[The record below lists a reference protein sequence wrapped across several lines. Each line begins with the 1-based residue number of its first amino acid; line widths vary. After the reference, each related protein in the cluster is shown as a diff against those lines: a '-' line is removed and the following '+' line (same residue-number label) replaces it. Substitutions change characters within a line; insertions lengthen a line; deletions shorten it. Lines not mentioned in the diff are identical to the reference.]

1 MSYNVRE
8 HSYVVGGLGV
18 TGQACVRFLLQK
30 QATVKAFDT
39 RANFTLVTDPD
50 SDLDGELDSGMQAFM
65 AEKVTCHALS
75 EDYFDGVDTLVLSPG
90 LALNIEQVALAQ
102 KCGVEV
108 IGDVELFARLNAS
121 TSGVTPAKRVVGI
134 TGSNGKTTVTLLVNH
149 LLKSCGVKSIEAGNV
164 GRPVLEALQSDADVV
179 VMELSSFQLETT
191 SSLVLEAATVL
202 NISDDHLDRHG
213 TLEAYID
220 AKHRIFDNAKS
231 AIVWRDGEFV
241 APDEQIIADAK
252 GNAAL
257 NAVSDGESNAEFNEE
272 SLASKNIVEYGLGE
286 STTGFAIAS
295 FDGDDSARD
304 DEQSLYIT
312 FKGEKLIALNDIH
325 LAGMHNVL
333 NIMAT
338 LGICLQL
345 GVSPALAVKHLH
357 SFKAAPHRC
366 VEIARVN
373 DVRYIDDSKA
383 TNIGATV
390 AALEGLAPT
399 IQGKLILIAGG
410 DAKGADIASLSPYLT
425 KYVSHVFALG
435 KDAHLFEKSFAHT
448 TRVATMKDAVKAAT
462 RLAAPGD
469 VVLLSPACA
478 SLDMF
483 KNYMHRGDVFKQ
495 DVHDLLH
502 LHSKNDDAVEATS

>member
-18 TGQACVRFLLQK
+18 TGQACVRFLLHK

-39 RANFTLVTDPD
+39 RANFTLATDPD
-50 SDLDGELDSGMQAFM
+50 SDLDTDMQAFM
-65 AEKVTCHALS
+65 AEKVTCNALS

-90 LALNIEQVALAQ
+90 LALNIEQVVLAQ

-121 TSGVTPAKRVVGI
+121 TSSATPAKRVVGI

-231 AIVWRDGEFV
+231 AIVWRDGELV

-257 NAVSDGESNAEFNEE
+257 NAESDGVSNAISNE
-272 SLASKNIVEYGLGE
+272 SLASKSIVEYGLGE

-295 FDGDDSARD
+295 FGGDGSTLG

-312 FKGEKLIALNDIH
+312 FNGEKLIALSDIH

-333 NIMAT
+333 NIMAA

-345 GVSPALAVKHLH
+345 GVSPALAVKHLY
-357 SFKAAPHRC
+357 SFKSAPHRC

-373 DVRYIDDSKA
+373 DIRYIDDSKA

-495 DVHDLLH
+495 DVHDLH
-502 LHSKNDDAVEATS
+502 NLHSKGKGAVGVTS

>member
-39 RANFTLVTDPD
+39 RANFNAPAGLDTD
-50 SDLDGELDSGMQAFM
+50 MQAFM
-65 AEKVTCHALS
+65 AEKVTCTALS

-121 TSGVTPAKRVVGI
+121 TSGATPAKRVVGI

-149 LLKSCGVKSIEAGNV
+149 LLKNCGVKSIEAGNV

-231 AIVWRDGEFV
+231 AVVWRDGEFV
-241 APDEQIIADAK
+241 APYEQLITDAK
-252 GNAAL
+252 GIAAS
-257 NAVSDGESNAEFNEE
+257 NAVSDGVSNAISNE

-312 FKGEKLIALNDIH
+312 FKDEKLIALSDIH

-333 NIMAT
+333 NIMAA

-345 GVSPALAVKHLH
+345 GVSPALAVKHLR
-357 SFKAAPHRC
+357 SFKSAPHRC

-373 DVRYIDDSKA
+373 DIRYIDDSKA

-448 TRVATMKDAVKAAT
+448 TRVATMKDALKAAT

-495 DVHDLLH
+495 DVHDLLN

>member
-1 MSYNVRE
+1 MAYNVRE

-50 SDLDGELDSGMQAFM
+50 SDIDTDMQAFM
-65 AEKVTCHALS
+65 AEKVTCTALS

-121 TSGVTPAKRVVGI
+121 TSGATSAKRVVGI

-149 LLKSCGVKSIEAGNV
+149 LLKSYGVKSIEAGNV

-241 APDEQIIADAK
+241 APYEQLITDAK
-252 GNAAL
+252 GIAAS
-257 NAVSDGESNAEFNEE
+257 NAVSDGESNAASNEE

-295 FDGDDSARD
+295 FAGDGSTLC

-345 GVSPALAVKHLH
+345 GVSPALAVKHLR
-357 SFKAAPHRC
+357 SFKSAPHRC

-373 DVRYIDDSKA
+373 DIRYIDDSKA

-495 DVHDLLH
+495 DVHDLLN

>member
-50 SDLDGELDSGMQAFM
+50 SDLDTDMQAFM
-65 AEKVTCHALS
+65 AEKVTCTALS

-121 TSGVTPAKRVVGI
+121 TSDATPAKRVVGI

-252 GNAAL
+252 GNAAS
-257 NAVSDGESNAEFNEE
+257 NAVSDGESNAASNEE

-312 FKGEKLIALNDIH
+312 FKGEKLIALSDIH

-333 NIMAT
+333 NIMAA

-373 DVRYIDDSKA
+373 DIRYIDDSKA

-495 DVHDLLH
+495 DVHDLLN

>member
-18 TGQACVRFLLQK
+18 TGQACVRFFLQK

-50 SDLDGELDSGMQAFM
+50 SDLDTDMQAFM
-65 AEKVTCHALS
+65 AEKVTCTALS

-121 TSGVTPAKRVVGI
+121 TSDAMPAKRVVGI

-149 LLKSCGVKSIEAGNV
+149 LLKSCGVESIEAGNV

-231 AIVWRDGEFV
+231 AVVWRDGEFV
-241 APDEQIIADAK
+241 APYEQLITDAK
-252 GNAAL
+252 GIAAS
-257 NAVSDGESNAEFNEE
+257 NAVSDGESNAASNEE

-286 STTGFAIAS
+286 STTGLAIAS
-295 FDGDDSARD
+295 FDGD

-312 FKGEKLIALNDIH
+312 FKGEKLIALSDIH

-333 NIMAT
+333 NIMAA

-373 DVRYIDDSKA
+373 DIRYIDDSKA

-495 DVHDLLH
+495 DVHDLLN

>member
-50 SDLDGELDSGMQAFM
+50 SDLDTDMQAFM
-65 AEKVTCHALS
+65 VEKVTCTALS

-90 LALNIEQVALAQ
+90 LALDIEQVALAQ

-121 TSGVTPAKRVVGI
+121 TSDATSAKRVVGI

-231 AIVWRDGEFV
+231 AVVWRDGEFV
-241 APDEQIIADAK
+241 ASYEQLITDAK
-252 GNAAL
+252 GIAAS
-257 NAVSDGESNAEFNEE
+257 NAVSDGESNAASNEE

-410 DAKGADIASLSPYLT
+410 DAKGADIASLSPYLN

-495 DVHDLLH
+495 DVHDLLN

>member
-18 TGQACVRFLLQK
+18 TGQACVRFLLQQK
-30 QATVKAFDT
+30 ATVKAFDT
-39 RANFTLVTDPD
+39 RANFTAPT
-50 SDLDGELDSGMQAFM
+50 SDLDTDMQAFM
-65 AEKVTCHALS
+65 AEKVTSNALS

-90 LALNIEQVALAQ
+90 LAPDIEQVALA
-102 KCGVEV
+102 KSCGVEV
-108 IGDVELFARLNAS
+108 IGDVELFARLNTPENS
-121 TSGVTPAKRVVGI
+121 TAPTKRVVGI

-191 SSLVLEAATVL
+191 SSLVLDAATVL

-213 TLEAYID
+213 TLEAYIE

-231 AIVWRDGEFV
+231 AIVWRDSEFV
-241 APDEQIIADAK
+241 AP
-252 GNAAL
+252 
-257 NAVSDGESNAEFNEE
+257 EE
-272 SLASKNIVEYGLGE
+272 PLPSHEITEYGLGE
-286 STTGFAIAS
+286 SSTGFAIAS
-295 FDGDDSARD
+295 FGGDGSAH
-304 DEQSLYIT
+304 DEEQRLYIT
-312 FKGEKLIALNDIH
+312 FNGEKLIALSDIH

-333 NIMAT
+333 NIMAA
-338 LGICLQL
+338 LGICFKL
-345 GVSPALAVKHLH
+345 GVSPELAVKHLH
-357 SFKAAPHRC
+357 SFKSAPHRC

-373 DVRYIDDSKA
+373 NVRYIDDSKA
-383 TNIGATV
+383 TNTGATV

-410 DAKGADIASLSPYLT
+410 DAKGADIASLNPYLT

-435 KDAHLFEKSFAHT
+435 KDAHLFEMSFAHT

-462 RLAAPGD
+462 RLAASGD

-478 SLDMF
+478 SFDMF

-495 DVHDLLH
+495 DVYDLH
-502 LHSKNDDAVEATS
+502 NLHSQNDRAVEVTS

>member
-50 SDLDGELDSGMQAFM
+50 SDLDTDMQAFM
-65 AEKVTCHALS
+65 AEKVTCNALS

-121 TSGVTPAKRVVGI
+121 TSGATPAKRVVGI

-149 LLKSCGVKSIEAGNV
+149 LLKNCGVKSIEAGNV

-231 AIVWRDGEFV
+231 AVVWRDGEFV
-241 APDEQIIADAK
+241 APYEQLITDAK
-252 GNAAL
+252 GIAAS
-257 NAVSDGESNAEFNEE
+257 NAVSDGVSNAISNE

-295 FDGDDSARD
+295 FCGDGSTLG
-304 DEQSLYIT
+304 DEQSLHVT
-312 FKGEKLIALNDIH
+312 FKGEKLIALSDIH

-333 NIMAT
+333 NIMAA

-373 DVRYIDDSKA
+373 DIRYIDDSKA
-383 TNIGATV
+383 TNIGATI

-448 TRVATMKDAVKAAT
+448 
-462 RLAAPGD
+462 
-469 VVLLSPACA
+469 
-478 SLDMF
+478 
-483 KNYMHRGDVFKQ
+483 
-495 DVHDLLH
+495 
-502 LHSKNDDAVEATS
+502 

>member
-39 RANFTLVTDPD
+39 RANFTAPA
-50 SDLDGELDSGMQAFM
+50 DLDTDMQAFM
-65 AEKVTCHALS
+65 AEKVTCNALS

-90 LALNIEQVALAQ
+90 LALNIEQVVLAQ

-121 TSGVTPAKRVVGI
+121 TSSATPAKRVVGI

-231 AIVWRDGEFV
+231 AVVWRDGEFV
-241 APDEQIIADAK
+241 APYEQLITDAK
-252 GNAAL
+252 GIAAS
-257 NAVSDGESNAEFNEE
+257 NAVSDGESNAASNEE

-312 FKGEKLIALNDIH
+312 FKDEKLIALSDIH

-333 NIMAT
+333 NIMAA
-338 LGICLQL
+338 LGICQQL
-345 GVSPALAVKHLH
+345 GVSPVLAVKHLH

-373 DVRYIDDSKA
+373 DIRYIDDSKA

-495 DVHDLLH
+495 DVHDLLN

>member
-50 SDLDGELDSGMQAFM
+50 SDLDTDMQAFM
-65 AEKVTCHALS
+65 AEKVTCTALS

-121 TSGVTPAKRVVGI
+121 TSDATPAKRVVGI

-252 GNAAL
+252 GNAAS
-257 NAVSDGESNAEFNEE
+257 NAVSDGESNAVSNAEFNEDA
-272 SLASKNIVEYGLGE
+272 LASKNIVEYGLGE
-286 STTGFAIAS
+286 STTGLAIAS

-312 FKGEKLIALNDIH
+312 FKGEKLIALSDIH
-325 LAGMHNVL
+325 
-333 NIMAT
+333 
-338 LGICLQL
+338 
-345 GVSPALAVKHLH
+345 
-357 SFKAAPHRC
+357 
-366 VEIARVN
+366 
-373 DVRYIDDSKA
+373 
-383 TNIGATV
+383 
-390 AALEGLAPT
+390 
-399 IQGKLILIAGG
+399 
-410 DAKGADIASLSPYLT
+410 
-425 KYVSHVFALG
+425 
-435 KDAHLFEKSFAHT
+435 
-448 TRVATMKDAVKAAT
+448 
-462 RLAAPGD
+462 
-469 VVLLSPACA
+469 
-478 SLDMF
+478 
-483 KNYMHRGDVFKQ
+483 
-495 DVHDLLH
+495 
-502 LHSKNDDAVEATS
+502 

>member
-39 RANFTLVTDPD
+39 RANFSAPG
-50 SDLDGELDSGMQAFM
+50 DLDTDMQAFM
-65 AEKVTCHALS
+65 AEKVTCTALS

-121 TSGVTPAKRVVGI
+121 TSSATPAKRVVGI

-257 NAVSDGESNAEFNEE
+257 NAESDGVSNAISNE
-272 SLASKNIVEYGLGE
+272 SLASKSIVEYGLGE

-295 FDGDDSARD
+295 FGGDGSTLG

-312 FKGEKLIALNDIH
+312 FNGEKLIALSDIH

-333 NIMAT
+333 NIMAA

-345 GVSPALAVKHLH
+345 GVSPALAVKHLY
-357 SFKAAPHRC
+357 SFKSAPHRC

-373 DVRYIDDSKA
+373 DIRYIDDSKA

-495 DVHDLLH
+495 DVHDLH
-502 LHSKNDDAVEATS
+502 NLHSKGKGAVGVTS

>member
-50 SDLDGELDSGMQAFM
+50 SDIDTDMQAFM
-65 AEKVTCHALS
+65 AEKVTCTALS

-121 TSGVTPAKRVVGI
+121 TSGATPAKRVVGI

-149 LLKSCGVKSIEAGNV
+149 LLKNCGVKSIEAGNV

-231 AIVWRDGEFV
+231 AVVWRDGEFV
-241 APDEQIIADAK
+241 APYEQLITDAK
-252 GNAAL
+252 GIAAS
-257 NAVSDGESNAEFNEE
+257 NAVSDGVSNAISNE

-295 FDGDDSARD
+295 FCGDGSTLG
-304 DEQSLYIT
+304 DEQSLHVT
-312 FKGEKLIALNDIH
+312 FKGEKLIALSDIH

-333 NIMAT
+333 NIMAA
-338 LGICLQL
+338 LGICQQL
-345 GVSPALAVKHLH
+345 GVSPVLAVKHLH

-366 VEIARVN
+366 VEIACVN
-373 DVRYIDDSKA
+373 DIRYIDDSKA
-383 TNIGATV
+383 TNIGATI

-495 DVHDLLH
+495 DVHDLLN

>member
-50 SDLDGELDSGMQAFM
+50 SDIDTDMQAFM
-65 AEKVTCHALS
+65 AEKVTCTALS

-121 TSGVTPAKRVVGI
+121 TSDATPAKRVVGI

-252 GNAAL
+252 GNAAS
-257 NAVSDGESNAEFNEE
+257 NAVSDGESNAVSNAEFNEDA
-272 SLASKNIVEYGLGE
+272 LASKNIVEYGLGE

-295 FDGDDSARD
+295 FDGDD
-304 DEQSLYIT
+304 EQSLYIT
-312 FKGEKLIALNDIH
+312 FKGEKLIALSDIH

-333 NIMAT
+333 NIMAA

-373 DVRYIDDSKA
+373 DIRYIDDSKA

-448 TRVATMKDAVKAAT
+448 TRVATMKNAVKAAT

-495 DVHDLLH
+495 DVHDLLN

>member
-50 SDLDGELDSGMQAFM
+50 SDLDTDMQAFM
-65 AEKVTCHALS
+65 AEKVTCTALS

-121 TSGVTPAKRVVGI
+121 TSDATPAKRVVGI

-231 AIVWRDGEFV
+231 AVVWRDGEFV
-241 APDEQIIADAK
+241 APYEQLITDAK
-252 GNAAL
+252 GIAAS
-257 NAVSDGESNAEFNEE
+257 NAVSDGESNAASNEE

-312 FKGEKLIALNDIH
+312 FKGEKLIALSDIH

-333 NIMAT
+333 NIMAA

-345 GVSPALAVKHLH
+345 GVSPALAVKHLR
-357 SFKAAPHRC
+357 SFKSAPHRC

-373 DVRYIDDSKA
+373 DIRYIDDSKA

-495 DVHDLLH
+495 DVHDLLN

>member
-50 SDLDGELDSGMQAFM
+50 SDLDTDMQAFM
-65 AEKVTCHALS
+65 AEKVTCNALS

-121 TSGVTPAKRVVGI
+121 TSDATPAKRVVGI

-231 AIVWRDGEFV
+231 AVVWRDGEFV
-241 APDEQIIADAK
+241 APYEQLITDAK
-252 GNAAL
+252 GIAAS
-257 NAVSDGESNAEFNEE
+257 NAVSDGESNAASNEE

-295 FDGDDSARD
+295 FCGDGSTLG
-304 DEQSLYIT
+304 DEQSLHVT
-312 FKGEKLIALNDIH
+312 FKGEKLIALSDIH

-333 NIMAT
+333 NIMAA

-373 DVRYIDDSKA
+373 DIRYIDDSKA
-383 TNIGATV
+383 TNIGATI

-495 DVHDLLH
+495 DVHDLLN

>member
-8 HSYVVGGLGV
+8 HSYVVGGLGI
-18 TGQACVRFLLQK
+18 TGQACVRFLLQQK
-30 QATVKAFDT
+30 ATVKAFDT

-50 SDLDGELDSGMQAFM
+50 LDTDMQAFM
-65 AEKVTCHALS
+65 AEKVTCNALS
-75 EDYFDGVDTLVLSPG
+75 EDYFDDVDTLVLSPG

-121 TSGVTPAKRVVGI
+121 TIGDTSAKRVVGI

-241 APDEQIIADAK
+241 APDEQIIS
-252 GNAAL
+252 AA
-257 NAVSDGESNAEFNEE
+257 GEPLTGELSTEL
-272 SLASKNIVEYGLGE
+272 LASQHIIEYGLGE
-286 STTGFAIAS
+286 SSNGFALS
-295 FDGDDSARD
+295 S
-304 DEQSLYIT
+304 SLIEGGQYLT
-312 FKGEKLIALNDIH
+312 FNGEKLIALSDIH

-333 NIMAT
+333 NIMAA
-338 LGICLQL
+338 LGICFQL
-345 GVSPALAVKHLH
+345 GVSPELAVKHLY
-357 SFKAAPHRC
+357 SFKSAPHRC

-373 DVRYIDDSKA
+373 DIRYIDDSKA

-435 KDAHLFEKSFAHT
+435 KDAQLFEKSFAHT

-495 DVHDLLH
+495 NVHDLLN
-502 LHSKNDDAVEATS
+502 LHSKNDGTVEVTS

>member
-50 SDLDGELDSGMQAFM
+50 SDLDIEMQAFI
-65 AEKVTCHALS
+65 AEKVTCTALS

-121 TSGVTPAKRVVGI
+121 TSGATPAKRVVGI

-149 LLKSCGVKSIEAGNV
+149 LLKSCGVKSIEAGNI

-231 AIVWRDGEFV
+231 AVVWRDGEFV
-241 APDEQIIADAK
+241 APDEQIIADTK
-252 GNAAL
+252 GNAAS
-257 NAVSDGESNAEFNEE
+257 NAVYDTVSTAVSNE

-295 FDGDDSARD
+295 FGGDGSTLG

-312 FKGEKLIALNDIH
+312 FNGEKLIALSNIH

-333 NIMAT
+333 NIMAA
-338 LGICLQL
+338 LGICQQL
-345 GVSPALAVKHLH
+345 GVSPELAVKHLH
-357 SFKAAPHRC
+357 SFKSAPHRC

-373 DVRYIDDSKA
+373 DIRYIDDSKA

-462 RLAAPGD
+462 RLAAPSD

-495 DVHDLLH
+495 DVHDLLN

>member
-50 SDLDGELDSGMQAFM
+50 SDLDTDMQAFM
-65 AEKVTCHALS
+65 AEKVTCTALS

-121 TSGVTPAKRVVGI
+121 TSDATPAKRVVGI

-241 APDEQIIADAK
+241 APYEQLITDAK
-252 GNAAL
+252 GIAAS
-257 NAVSDGESNAEFNEE
+257 NAVSDGESNAASNEE

-312 FKGEKLIALNDIH
+312 FKDEKLIALSDIH

-333 NIMAT
+333 NIMAA

-345 GVSPALAVKHLH
+345 GVSPALAVKHLR

-373 DVRYIDDSKA
+373 DIRYIDDSKA

-495 DVHDLLH
+495 DVHDLLN

>member
-50 SDLDGELDSGMQAFM
+50 SDLDTDMQAFM
-65 AEKVTCHALS
+65 AEKVTCTALS

-121 TSGVTPAKRVVGI
+121 TSDATPAKRVVGI

-149 LLKSCGVKSIEAGNV
+149 LLKNCGVKSIEAGNV

-231 AIVWRDGEFV
+231 AVVWRDGEFV
-241 APDEQIIADAK
+241 APYEQLITDAK
-252 GNAAL
+252 GIAAS
-257 NAVSDGESNAEFNEE
+257 NAVSDGESNAASNEE

-312 FKGEKLIALNDIH
+312 FKDEKLIALSDIH

-333 NIMAT
+333 NIMAA

-373 DVRYIDDSKA
+373 DIRYIDDSKA

-483 KNYMHRGDVFKQ
+483 KNYMHRGDVYKQ
-495 DVHDLLH
+495 DVHDLLN

>member
-39 RANFTLVTDPD
+39 RANFSAPA
-50 SDLDGELDSGMQAFM
+50 DLEGDLDSGMQAFM
-65 AEKVTCHALS
+65 AEKVTCTALS

-90 LALNIEQVALAQ
+90 LALNIEQVALAR

-121 TSGVTPAKRVVGI
+121 TSGATPAKRVVGI

-149 LLKSCGVKSIEAGNV
+149 LLRSCGVKSIEAGNV

-241 APDEQIIADAK
+241 APDEQVIADAK

-257 NAVSDGESNAEFNEE
+257 NAVYDTVSNAISYEE
-272 SLASKNIVEYGLGE
+272 SLAPKNIVEYGLGE

-312 FKGEKLIALNDIH
+312 FKGEKLIALSDIH

-333 NIMAT
+333 NIMAA

-357 SFKAAPHRC
+357 SFKSAPHRC

-373 DVRYIDDSKA
+373 DIRYIDDSKA

-399 IQGKLILIAGG
+399 IQGKLVLIAGG

-495 DVHDLLH
+495 DVHDLLN

>member
-1 MSYNVRE
+1 
-8 HSYVVGGLGV
+8 
-18 TGQACVRFLLQK
+18 VRFLLQK
-30 QATVKAFDT
+30 QAKVKAFDT

-50 SDLDGELDSGMQAFM
+50 SDLDTDMQAFM
-65 AEKVTCHALS
+65 AEKVTCTALS

-108 IGDVELFARLNAS
+108 IGDVELFARLNATKNGAAPS
-121 TSGVTPAKRVVGI
+121 KRVVGI

-191 SSLVLEAATVL
+191 SSLELEAATVL

-231 AIVWRDGEFV
+231 AVVWRDGEFV
-241 APDEQIIADAK
+241 APYEQLITDAK
-252 GNAAL
+252 GIAAS
-257 NAVSDGESNAEFNEE
+257 NAVSDGESNAASNEE

-312 FKGEKLIALNDIH
+312 FKDEKLIALSDIH

-333 NIMAT
+333 NIMAA

-345 GVSPALAVKHLH
+345 GVSPALAVKHLR

-373 DVRYIDDSKA
+373 DIRYIDDSKA

-495 DVHDLLH
+495 DVHDLLN

>member
-50 SDLDGELDSGMQAFM
+50 SDIDTDMQAFM
-65 AEKVTCHALS
+65 AEKVTCTALS

-121 TSGVTPAKRVVGI
+121 TSDATPAKRVVGI

-231 AIVWRDGEFV
+231 AVVWRDGEFV
-241 APDEQIIADAK
+241 APYEQLITDAK
-252 GNAAL
+252 GIAAS
-257 NAVSDGESNAEFNEE
+257 NAVSDGESNAASNEE

-286 STTGFAIAS
+286 STTGLAIAS
-295 FDGDDSARD
+295 FAGDGGTLC
-304 DEQSLYIT
+304 DEQILYIT
-312 FKGEKLIALNDIH
+312 FNGEKLIALSDIH

-333 NIMAT
+333 NIMAA

-357 SFKAAPHRC
+357 SFKSAPHRC

-373 DVRYIDDSKA
+373 DIRYIDDSKA

-495 DVHDLLH
+495 DVHDLLN

>member
-50 SDLDGELDSGMQAFM
+50 SDLDTDMQAFM
-65 AEKVTCHALS
+65 AEKVTCTALS

-90 LALNIEQVALAQ
+90 LALDIEQVALAQ

-121 TSGVTPAKRVVGI
+121 TSDATPAKRVVGI

-149 LLKSCGVKSIEAGNV
+149 LLKNCGVKSIEAGNV

-231 AIVWRDGEFV
+231 AVVWRDGEFV
-241 APDEQIIADAK
+241 APYEQLITDAK
-252 GNAAL
+252 GIAAS
-257 NAVSDGESNAEFNEE
+257 NAVSDGESNAASNEE

-312 FKGEKLIALNDIH
+312 FKDEKLIALSDIH

-333 NIMAT
+333 NIMAA

-345 GVSPALAVKHLH
+345 GVSPALAVKHLR

-373 DVRYIDDSKA
+373 DIRYIDDSKA

-495 DVHDLLH
+495 DVHDLLN

>member
-30 QATVKAFDT
+30 QAKVKAFDT

-50 SDLDGELDSGMQAFM
+50 SDLDTDMQAFM
-65 AEKVTCHALS
+65 AEKVTCTALS

-90 LALNIEQVALAQ
+90 LALDIEQVALAQ

-121 TSGVTPAKRVVGI
+121 TSDATPAKRVVGI

-202 NISDDHLDRHG
+202 NISYDHLDRHG

-231 AIVWRDGEFV
+231 AVVWRDGEFV
-241 APDEQIIADAK
+241 APYEQLITDAK
-252 GNAAL
+252 GIAAS
-257 NAVSDGESNAEFNEE
+257 NAVSDGESNAASNEE

-312 FKGEKLIALNDIH
+312 FKGEKLIALSDIH

-333 NIMAT
+333 NIMAA

-373 DVRYIDDSKA
+373 DIRYIDDSKA

-495 DVHDLLH
+495 DVHDLLN
-502 LHSKNDDAVEATS
+502 LHSQSDDAVEATS

>member
-30 QATVKAFDT
+30 RATVKAFDT

-50 SDLDGELDSGMQAFM
+50 SDLDTEIQAFM
-65 AEKVTCHALS
+65 AEKVTCTALS

-90 LALNIEQVALAQ
+90 LALNIEQVALAK

-121 TSGVTPAKRVVGI
+121 TSGATPAKRVVGI

-149 LLKSCGVKSIEAGNV
+149 LLKKCGVKSIEAGNV

-252 GNAAL
+252 GNAAS
-257 NAVSDGESNAEFNEE
+257 NAASDGESNAASNEE

-312 FKGEKLIALNDIH
+312 FKGEKLIALSDIH

-333 NIMAT
+333 NIMAA

-373 DVRYIDDSKA
+373 DIRYIDDSKA

-495 DVHDLLH
+495 DVHDLLN
-502 LHSKNDDAVEATS
+502 LHSKNDDAVEVSS

>member
-18 TGQACVRFLLQK
+18 TGQACVRFLLQQK
-30 QATVKAFDT
+30 AMVKAFDT
-39 RANFTLVTDPD
+39 RANFTAPT
-50 SDLDGELDSGMQAFM
+50 SELDTGMQAFL
-65 AEKVTCHALS
+65 AEKVTCNALS

-108 IGDVELFARLNAS
+108 IGDVELFARLNAPKN
-121 TSGVTPAKRVVGI
+121 GATPAKRVVGI

-241 APDEQIIADAK
+241 APDEQIISEA
-252 GNAAL
+252 
-257 NAVSDGESNAEFNEE
+257 GEPLTGELSTGL
-272 SLASKNIVEYGLGE
+272 LASQHIIEYGLGE
-286 STTGFAIAS
+286 SSNGFALS
-295 FDGDDSARD
+295 S
-304 DEQSLYIT
+304 SLIEGGQYLT
-312 FKGEKLIALNDIH
+312 FNGEKLIALSDIR

-333 NIMAT
+333 NIMAA
-338 LGICLQL
+338 LGICQQL
-345 GVSPALAVKHLH
+345 GVSPELAVKQLH
-357 SFKAAPHRC
+357 SFKSAPHRC
-366 VEIARVN
+366 VEIARVD

-495 DVHDLLH
+495 DVHDLHNL
-502 LHSKNDDAVEATS
+502 LNQKNGNVEAIS

>member
-50 SDLDGELDSGMQAFM
+50 SDIDTDMQAFM
-65 AEKVTCHALS
+65 AEKVTCTALS

-90 LALNIEQVALAQ
+90 LALNIEQVVLAQ

-121 TSGVTPAKRVVGI
+121 TSDATPAKRVVGI

-252 GNAAL
+252 GNAAS
-257 NAVSDGESNAEFNEE
+257 NAVSDGESNAASNEE

-286 STTGFAIAS
+286 STTGLAIAS
-295 FDGDDSARD
+295 FDGD

-312 FKGEKLIALNDIH
+312 FKGEKLIALSDIH

-333 NIMAT
+333 NIMAA

-373 DVRYIDDSKA
+373 DIRYIDDSKA
-383 TNIGATV
+383 TNIGANI

-495 DVHDLLH
+495 DVHDLLN

>member
-50 SDLDGELDSGMQAFM
+50 SDIDTDMQAFM
-65 AEKVTCHALS
+65 AEKVTCTALS

-90 LALNIEQVALAQ
+90 LALNIEQVVLAQ

-121 TSGVTPAKRVVGI
+121 TSDATPAKRVVGI

-231 AIVWRDGEFV
+231 AVVWRDGEFV
-241 APDEQIIADAK
+241 APYEQLITDAK
-252 GNAAL
+252 GIAAS
-257 NAVSDGESNAEFNEE
+257 NAVSDGVSNAISNE

-295 FDGDDSARD
+295 FCGDGSTLG
-304 DEQSLYIT
+304 DEQSLHVT
-312 FKGEKLIALNDIH
+312 FKGEKLIALSDIH

-333 NIMAT
+333 NIMAA

-373 DVRYIDDSKA
+373 DIRYIDDSKA
-383 TNIGATV
+383 TNIGATI

-495 DVHDLLH
+495 DVHDLLN
-502 LHSKNDDAVEATS
+502 LHGKNDDAVEATS

>member
-18 TGQACVRFLLQK
+18 TGQACVRFLLQQK
-30 QATVKAFDT
+30 ATVKAFDT
-39 RANFTLVTDPD
+39 RANFTLATDPD
-50 SDLDGELDSGMQAFM
+50 SDIDTDMQAFM
-65 AEKVTCHALS
+65 AEKVTCSALS
-75 EDYFDGVDTLVLSPG
+75 EDYFEGVDTLVLSPG
-90 LALNIEQVALAQ
+90 LALNIEPVALAQ
-102 KCGVEV
+102 ECGVEV

-121 TSGVTPAKRVVGI
+121 TNSATPAQRVVGI
-134 TGSNGKTTVTLLVNH
+134 TGSNGKTTVTLLLNH

-164 GRPVLEALQSDADVV
+164 GRPVLDALQSDADVV

-220 AKHRIFDNAKS
+220 AKHRIFNNAKS

-241 APDEQIIADAK
+241 APDEQLIAK
-252 GNAAL
+252 GNA
-257 NAVSDGESNAEFNEE
+257 VSSEE

-295 FDGDDSARD
+295 FGGDGSTFG

-312 FKGEKLIALNDIH
+312 FNGEKLIALSDIR
-325 LAGMHNVL
+325 LVGMHNVL
-333 NIMAT
+333 NIMAA

-345 GVSPALAVKHLH
+345 GVSPELAVKHLY
-357 SFKAAPHRC
+357 SFKSAPHRC
-366 VEIARVN
+366 VEVARVN
-373 DVRYIDDSKA
+373 NIRYIDDSKA

-495 DVHDLLH
+495 DVHDLHNLN
-502 LHSKNDDAVEATS
+502 SKGKGAVEVTS

>member
-50 SDLDGELDSGMQAFM
+50 SDLDTDMQAFM
-65 AEKVTCHALS
+65 AEKVTCTALS

-121 TSGVTPAKRVVGI
+121 TSDATPAKRVVGI

-231 AIVWRDGEFV
+231 AVVWRDGEFV
-241 APDEQIIADAK
+241 APYEQLITDAK
-252 GNAAL
+252 GIAAS
-257 NAVSDGESNAEFNEE
+257 NAVSDGESNAASNEE

-312 FKGEKLIALNDIH
+312 FKDEKLIALSDIH

-333 NIMAT
+333 NIMAA

-373 DVRYIDDSKA
+373 DIRYIDDSKA

-495 DVHDLLH
+495 DVHDLLN

>member
-39 RANFTLVTDPD
+39 RANFSAPG
-50 SDLDGELDSGMQAFM
+50 DLDTDMQAFM
-65 AEKVTCHALS
+65 AEKVTCTALS

-121 TSGVTPAKRVVGI
+121 TSSATPAKRVVGI

-231 AIVWRDGEFV
+231 AIVWRDGELV

-257 NAVSDGESNAEFNEE
+257 NAESDGVSNAISNE
-272 SLASKNIVEYGLGE
+272 SLASKSIIEYGLGE
-286 STTGFAIAS
+286 STTGFAIAA
-295 FDGDDSARD
+295 FDRDDSARGD
-304 DEQSLYIT
+304 KQSLFIT
-312 FKGEKLIALNDIH
+312 FNGEKLIALSDIQ

-333 NIMAT
+333 NIMAA
-338 LGICLQL
+338 LGVCLQL
-345 GVSPALAVKHLH
+345 GISPELAIKHLH
-357 SFKAAPHRC
+357 SFKSAPHRC

-383 TNIGATV
+383 TNTGATI

-448 TRVATMKDAVKAAT
+448 TRVATMKDGVKAAT

-495 DVHDLLH
+495 DVHDLHNLH
-502 LHSKNDDAVEATS
+502 CQNISAVEASS

>member
-50 SDLDGELDSGMQAFM
+50 SDLDTDMQAFM
-65 AEKVTCHALS
+65 AEKVTCNALS

-121 TSGVTPAKRVVGI
+121 TSGATPAKRVVGI

-149 LLKSCGVKSIEAGNV
+149 LLKNCGVKSIEAGNV

-231 AIVWRDGEFV
+231 AVVWRDGEFV
-241 APDEQIIADAK
+241 APYEQLITDAK
-252 GNAAL
+252 GIAAS
-257 NAVSDGESNAEFNEE
+257 NAVSDGVSNAISNE

-295 FDGDDSARD
+295 FNGDDSARD

-312 FKGEKLIALNDIH
+312 FKGEKLIALSDIH

-333 NIMAT
+333 NIMAA

-373 DVRYIDDSKA
+373 DIRYIDDSKA
-383 TNIGATV
+383 TNIGATI

-410 DAKGADIASLSPYLT
+410 DAKGADIASLLPYLT

-495 DVHDLLH
+495 DVHDLLN
-502 LHSKNDDAVEATS
+502 LHGKNDDAVEATS

>member
-50 SDLDGELDSGMQAFM
+50 SDLDTDMQAFM
-65 AEKVTCHALS
+65 ADKVTCNALS

-121 TSGVTPAKRVVGI
+121 TSGATPTKRVVGI

-231 AIVWRDGEFV
+231 AVVWRDGEFV
-241 APDEQIIADAK
+241 APYEQLITDAK
-252 GNAAL
+252 GIAAS
-257 NAVSDGESNAEFNEE
+257 NSVSDGVSNAASNEE

-295 FDGDDSARD
+295 FCGDGSTLG

-312 FKGEKLIALNDIH
+312 FNGEKLIALRNIH

-333 NIMAT
+333 NVMAA
-338 LGICLQL
+338 LGICQQL

-357 SFKAAPHRC
+357 SFKSAPHRC

-373 DVRYIDDSKA
+373 DIRYIDDSKA

-410 DAKGADIASLSPYLT
+410 DAKGADTASLSPYLT

-495 DVHDLLH
+495 DVHDLLN
-502 LHSKNDDAVEATS
+502 LHSKNDDAVEATL

>member
-18 TGQACVRFLLQK
+18 TGQACVRFFLQK

-50 SDLDGELDSGMQAFM
+50 SDLDTDMQAFM
-65 AEKVTCHALS
+65 AEKVTCTALS

-121 TSGVTPAKRVVGI
+121 TSDATPAKRVVGI

-231 AIVWRDGEFV
+231 AVVWRDGEFV
-241 APDEQIIADAK
+241 APYEQLITDAK

-257 NAVSDGESNAEFNEE
+257 NAVSNAVSSAESNED

-304 DEQSLYIT
+304 DEQSLYIM
-312 FKGEKLIALNDIH
+312 FKDEKLIALSDIH

-333 NIMAT
+333 NIMAA

-345 GVSPALAVKHLH
+345 GLSPALAVKHLH

-373 DVRYIDDSKA
+373 DIRYVDDSKA

-495 DVHDLLH
+495 DVHDLLN

>member
-39 RANFTLVTDPD
+39 RANFSAPG
-50 SDLDGELDSGMQAFM
+50 DLDTDMQAFM
-65 AEKVTCHALS
+65 AEKVTCTALS

-121 TSGVTPAKRVVGI
+121 TSGATPTKRVVGI

-231 AIVWRDGEFV
+231 AVVWRDGEFV
-241 APDEQIIADAK
+241 APYEQLITDAK
-252 GNAAL
+252 GIAAS
-257 NAVSDGESNAEFNEE
+257 NSVSDGVSNAASNED

-295 FDGDDSARD
+295 FAGDGGTLC
-304 DEQSLYIT
+304 DEQILYIT
-312 FKGEKLIALNDIH
+312 FNGEKLIALSDIH

-333 NIMAT
+333 NIMAA

-345 GVSPALAVKHLH
+345 GVSPALAVKHLR
-357 SFKAAPHRC
+357 SFKSAPHRC

-373 DVRYIDDSKA
+373 DIRYIDDSKA

-410 DAKGADIASLSPYLT
+410 DAKGADIAILSPYLA

-495 DVHDLLH
+495 DVHDLLN